1 MERKELKKTDVL
13 AKVYVVIVFIAM
25 YLPTIFLIVLSFN
38 SSPNITFPVESWTS
52 EWYLGELKPY
62 QMNPSYVPI
71 AHDWSFWN
79 AVSNSIKISGITALL
94 TCGIVTL
101 TALTMRYRLVGRD
114 ILFYM
119 FLLGFITPGVLVGL
133 GTLLFF
139 RMLGATITEWNMI
152 AINTVYASSFGFIL
166 MMARFDPDLMLYE
179 ITAYALRVGPV
190 RVFRY
195 ITLPLIKWEVLSAG
209 VLGFLLSWGELIR
222 NLWVARGTGVVSTFV
237 FTQLTVYPLTTKWF
251 AAGTI
256 LAAIS
261 IVGLIIMATILSR
274 GTK

>member
-1 MERKELKKTDVL
+1 MKKTDVL
-13 AKVYVVIVFIAM
+13 AKVYMILIFLAI

-38 SSPNITFPVESWTS
+38 TSAKITFPIEGFTFD
-52 EWYLGELKPY
+52 WYFGELKPY

-71 AHDWSFWN
+71 IHDQFFWDS
-79 AVSNSIKISGITALL
+79 VSNSIRVSGITAVL
-94 TCGIVTL
+94 TCIIVTL

-133 GTLLFF
+133 GTILLF
-139 RMLGATITEWNMI
+139 RLLGSTITEFNMI
-152 AINTVYASSFGFIL
+152 ALNTVYASSFGFIL
-166 MMARFDPDLMLYE
+166 MMARFDPNLMLYE
-179 ITAYALRVGPV
+179 YTASALKVSPIK
-190 RVFRY
+190 VFRY
-195 ITLPLIKWEVLSAG
+195 ITLPLIKWEVLSSAIM
-209 VLGFLLSWGELIR
+209 GFLLSWGELIR

-237 FTQLTVYPLTTKWF
+237 FMQLTVYPLTTKWF
-251 AAGTI
+251 AAGSI
-256 LAAIS
+256 LAAVS